1 MMVSTVG
8 EEGQVIDRRIKS
20 LGSGGEQAVPNYLL
34 ILTIAHFMYR
44 GKRIRLHTLLFDEA
58 FYGIDAGRRDQ
69 ILGFA
74 TDLDL
79 QLFIASPDQDGV
91 RQEVRNSTTILVK
104 KDARY
109 DVHLYPFHWIN
120 PVNRQMGLFDQP
132 ADENDIAFGDEL

>member
-1 MMVSTVG
+1 MPA
-8 EEGQVIDRRIKS
+8 DD
-20 LGSGGEQAVPNYLL
+20 
-34 ILTIAHFMYR
+34 F
-44 GKRIRLHTLLFDEA
+44 RLHTLLFDEA

-79 QLFIASPDQDGV
+79 QLFVASPDQDGV

-109 DVHLYPFHWIN
+109 DVHLYPFHWVN
-120 PVNRQMGLFDQP
+120 PLGRQMGLFDQP
-132 ADENDIAFGDEL
+132 ATDKDISFGEEL